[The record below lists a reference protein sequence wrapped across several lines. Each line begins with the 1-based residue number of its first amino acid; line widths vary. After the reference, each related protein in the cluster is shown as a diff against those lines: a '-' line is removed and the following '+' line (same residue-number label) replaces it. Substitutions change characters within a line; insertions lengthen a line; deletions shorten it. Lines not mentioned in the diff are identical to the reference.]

1 MAKTVEAVF
10 EDGVFK
16 PISPITLSEH
26 KRVTLII
33 NNNEEEETPYI
44 LSVASMVYEGLS
56 PSDSKDVEELAFDRS
71 GFSRNGN

>member
-1 MAKTVEAVF
+1 MAKTVEAIF

-33 NNNEEEETPYI
+33 NNNNEETPYI

-56 PSDSKDVEELAFDRS
+56 PGDIKDIEELAFDRS

>member
-1 MAKTVEAVF
+1 MAKTIEAVF

-26 KRVTLII
+26 KRVTLIV
-33 NNNEEEETPYI
+33 NDKKEKTPYI

-56 PSDSKDVEELAFDRS
+56 PSDIKDIEELAFDRS
-71 GFSRNGN
+71 GFSRNDN

>member
-33 NNNEEEETPYI
+33 NNNKEETPYI
-44 LSVASMVYEGLS
+44 LSVASIIVTNGCMPKFLQC
-56 PSDSKDVEELAFDRS
+56 AFCPVGTD
-71 GFSRNGN
+71 

>member
-33 NNNEEEETPYI
+33 NNNEETPYI

-56 PSDSKDVEELAFDRS
+56 PSDIKDIEELAFDRS
-71 GFSRNGN
+71 GFSGNGN

>member
-1 MAKTVEAVF
+1 MAKTVDAVF

-16 PISPITLSEH
+16 PISPIILSEH

-33 NNNEEEETPYI
+33 NDNKEEIPYI

-56 PSDSKDVEELAFDRS
+56 SNDIKDIEELAFDRS

>member
-1 MAKTVEAVF
+1 MAKTIEAVF

-26 KRVTLII
+26 KRVTLVIK
-33 NNNEEEETPYI
+33 NNKEKTPYI

-56 PSDSKDVEELAFDRS
+56 SNDIKDIEELAFDRS